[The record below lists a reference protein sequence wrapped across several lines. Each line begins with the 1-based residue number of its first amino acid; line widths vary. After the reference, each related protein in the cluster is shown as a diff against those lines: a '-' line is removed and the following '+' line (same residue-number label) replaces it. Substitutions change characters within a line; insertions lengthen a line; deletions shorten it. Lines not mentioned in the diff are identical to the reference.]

1 MTGDQG
7 DSVKIFQPSN
17 WRECVAFYETPGDKT
32 GGGDPPKSTFTQEE
46 LNAKLA
52 EERRE
57 TERRVKQKLKDED
70 YKDYDS
76 LKAAASELEKIKGES
91 ASETEKREKAARE
104 SAIKERDEYWEAE
117 LARVRNEAN
126 LTLIHAE
133 IKSLG
138 SGLNFHDTEDAVLR
152 LSDYVNLDEEVA
164 GSETEIGF
172 DKDGKIVGV
181 EAALKKLAKDKPYLI
196 KTVQGT
202 GTPKTPVLHGN
213 TRQGDGS
220 PDRER
225 IARENASQMIR
236 HGQIRPVRRV

>member
-1 MTGDQG
+1 MTGISG
-7 DSVKIFQPSN
+7 GKVKIFAPRN
-17 WRECVAFYETPGDKT
+17 WQQAVIAFETPGDKS
-32 GGGDPPKSTFTQEE
+32 GGGDPPKTTFSQEE

-76 LKAAASELEKIKGES
+76 LKAAASELEKLKGES

-104 SAIKERDEYWEAE
+104 AAIKERDEYWQAE
-117 LARVRNEAN
+117 IAKVRNEAN
-126 LTLIHAE
+126 LTLIQAE

-152 LSDYVNLDEEVA
+152 LSDYVNLEEEVA

-196 KTVQGT
+196 KTAAAG
-202 GTPKTPVLHGN
+202 GSSKTPILGN
-213 TRQGDGS
+213 GGGGGNQQQE
-220 PDRER
+220 RER
-225 IARENASQMIR
+225 IARDTASQMVR
-236 HGQIRPVRRV
+236 TGQVRSVRR